1 MVIELA
7 QTTWDNIVKILT
19 GSKVEPEGKPEVKP
33 EDKSKNNNNQSKSL
47 TDADIKQKVANLQP
61 RGRHFKHEVEHS
73 GINGNSSELV
83 TWKRNKDKTLLK
95 TTSGINSVY
104 SVKCIL

>member
-19 GSKVEPEGKPEVKP
+19 GSKVE
-33 EDKSKNNNNQSKSL
+33 
-47 TDADIKQKVANLQP
+47 
-61 RGRHFKHEVEHS
+61 
-73 GINGNSSELV
+73 
-83 TWKRNKDKTLLK
+83 TLLK

-104 SVKCIL
+104 SGKMYPVDLSEHYSDDGETLLSKDVMGGFYEF